1 MVSSAQALASSAG
14 VEMLSMG
21 GNAIDA
27 AVATGFAL
35 AVVHPT
41 AGNIGGGGFMVI
53 RFADGQSS
61 TIDFRETAPKAAHR
75 DMYLN
80 ADGSVDPQKSLV
92 GYLASGVPGSVAGL
106 CMALEKYG
114 TLPLATI
121 LEPAI
126 KLAEQGFSVTL
137 GQEKDF
143 KRLVKQFSTFPA
155 TAEKFLKKD
164 GTPYREG
171 EIWRQPDLARTLT
184 LIKEQGPKAFYQGE
198 IARLIAQSMQENGG
212 LITLQDMA
220 DYQAIERDPLVGRY
234 KNYQIISMPPPS
246 SGGIAL
252 LQMLELIRPFSV
264 SRMDRQGS
272 AYIHVLVEAM
282 RLAFADRAEFL
293 GDPDFNDIPVQELLS
308 PEYLAERRNLIN
320 LEKAGIS
327 TPSTHGH
334 PRKEPIETTHF
345 SVADHNG
352 MAVAVTT
359 TLNGGYGSFVVIEGA
374 GFLMNNEMDDFTAKP
389 GVPNMFGL
397 IQGKANA
404 IEPYKRMLSS
414 MTPTIVTQDSSLF
427 LITGSPG
434 GPTIINTVLHTI
446 VNTIEFNMPL
456 DQAINFPRFHHQWMP
471 DEIVY
476 ESPGIRKAVLDRLSE
491 RGHSLRARS
500 SIGNVHAIAFD
511 QDSKRFIGVADKR
524 GEGKAMGVP

>member
-1 MVSSAQALASSAG
+1 
-14 VEMLSMG
+14 MLSKG
-21 GNAIDA
+21 GNAVDA

-53 RFADGQSS
+53 RFADGRNTS
-61 TIDFRETAPKAAHR
+61 IDFRETAPKAAHR

-106 CMALEKYG
+106 SMALEKYG
-114 TLPLATI
+114 TLPLATV

-126 KLAEQGFSVTL
+126 KLAQKGFPVTP
-137 GQEKDF
+137 GQANDF
-143 KRLVKQFSTFPA
+143 KRLSERFAEFPA
-155 TAEKFLKKD
+155 TAKKFLKDD
-164 GTPYREG
+164 GTPYQTG
-171 EIWRQPDLARTLT
+171 DIWCQPDLARTLR
-184 LIKEQGPKAFYQGE
+184 LIKNQGPKAFYEGE
-198 IARLIAQSMQENGG
+198 IARLIARDMQKNGG
-212 LITLQDMA
+212 LITVKDLA
-220 DYQAIERDPLVGRY
+220 DYRAVERPPLVGSY
-234 KNYQIISMPPPS
+234 NNYQIISMPPPS

-252 LQMLELIRPFSV
+252 LQMLEMIRPFSV

-272 AYIHVLVEAM
+272 AYIHLLTEAM

-308 PEYLAERRNLIN
+308 KEYLDERRTLIDP
-320 LEKAGIS
+320 EKAGIS
-327 TPSTHGH
+327 TLKTRGQ
-334 PRKEPIETTHF
+334 PRKEPMETTHF
-345 SVADHNG
+345 SVADSTG

-359 TLNGGYGSFVVIEGA
+359 TLNGGYGSLVTIKGA
-374 GFLMNNEMDDFTAKP
+374 GFLMNNEMDDFTVKP

-404 IEPYKRMLSS
+404 IEPSKRMLSS
-414 MTPTIVTQDSSLF
+414 MTPTIVTQDSALF
-427 LITGSPG
+427 LVTGSPG

-446 VNTIEFNMPL
+446 LNTIEFNMPL

-476 ESPGIRKAVLDRLSE
+476 ESAGIRQAVLDQLSE
-491 RGHSLRARS
+491 LGHSLRARS

-511 QDSKRFIGVADKR
+511 QNSKRFIGVADKR
-524 GEGKAMGVP
+524 GEGKAIGVP